1 MQRSYRK
8 EYTDNLEFLRDR
20 YEEMINNLRQALAN
34 SLDVQ
39 VIENFNFKKFHNS
52 VKSYEEETEDQIFKI
67 INLQNPN
74 TKDLRLLLGL
84 YKSTTDLTRI
94 SNTILKI
101 SRVHKVLQTQ
111 KDIDL
116 ILLSS
121 FEQMGKKLESMFDKI
136 LDLFGTEKITLEKA
150 KAFQNELTITDD
162 YIDNFF
168 KDITKILIKK
178 IESEVNSKIQAKLV
192 TDMLLVVR
200 HMERIG
206 DHLCDLSERILYFET
221 GQQFSIN

>member
-1 MQRSYRK
+1 
-8 EYTDNLEFLRDR
+8 
-20 YEEMINNLRQALAN
+20 
-34 SLDVQ
+34 
-39 VIENFNFKKFHNS
+39 
-52 VKSYEEETEDQIFKI
+52 
-67 INLQNPN
+67 
-74 TKDLRLLLGL
+74 
-84 YKSTTDLTRI
+84 
-94 SNTILKI
+94 
-101 SRVHKVLQTQ
+101 
-111 KDIDL
+111 
-116 ILLSS
+116 
-121 FEQMGKKLESMFDKI
+121 MFDKI

>member
-94 SNTILKI
+94 ANTILKI
-101 SRVHKVLQTQ
+101 FRVHKVLQTQ

-116 ILLSS
+116 VLLSS

>member
-74 TKDLRLLLGL
+74 TKDLRL
-84 YKSTTDLTRI
+84 
-94 SNTILKI
+94 
-101 SRVHKVLQTQ
+101 
-111 KDIDL
+111 
-116 ILLSS
+116 
-121 FEQMGKKLESMFDKI
+121 
-136 LDLFGTEKITLEKA
+136 
-150 KAFQNELTITDD
+150 
-162 YIDNFF
+162 
-168 KDITKILIKK
+168 
-178 IESEVNSKIQAKLV
+178 
-192 TDMLLVVR
+192 
-200 HMERIG
+200 
-206 DHLCDLSERILYFET
+206 
-221 GQQFSIN
+221 

>member
-1 MQRSYRK
+1 M
-8 EYTDNLEFLRDR
+8 
-20 YEEMINNLRQALAN
+20 
-34 SLDVQ
+34 
-39 VIENFNFKKFHNS
+39 
-52 VKSYEEETEDQIFKI
+52 
-67 INLQNPN
+67 
-74 TKDLRLLLGL
+74 
-84 YKSTTDLTRI
+84 
-94 SNTILKI
+94 KI

-116 ILLSS
+116 IILSS
-121 FEQMGKKLESMFDKI
+121 FEQKGKKLESKFDKI

-206 DHLCDLSERILYFET
+206 DHLCDLAERILYFET